1 MREKLNALF
10 KRRRAYAQLRLES
23 TSITEIR
30 ELEKAI
36 DDFTIRIQITEK
48 KLAEQRSK
56 AIRICAPERK
66 PDREAT
72 TASRTDGGND
82 DRRNAGN
89 DG

>member
-23 TSITEIR
+23 TSIPEIR

-48 KLAEQRSK
+48 KIAEQRSK
-56 AIRICAPERK
+56 AILITKMKRHAKLYEWEELNSFVK
-66 PDREAT
+66 ENLDE
-72 TASRTDGGND
+72 
-82 DRRNAGN
+82 
-89 DG
+89 